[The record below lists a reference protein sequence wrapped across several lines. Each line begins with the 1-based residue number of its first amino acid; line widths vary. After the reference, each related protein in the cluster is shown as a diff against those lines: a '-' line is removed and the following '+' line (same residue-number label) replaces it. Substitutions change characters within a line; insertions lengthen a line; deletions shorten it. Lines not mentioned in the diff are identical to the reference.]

1 MKLRIIVILCFSL
14 GATSIR
20 AANLSESDCKES
32 DGSFS
37 QRCGE
42 RMKQLD
48 KNIRLYINNI
58 SCSDSAE
65 CKTVGYGTKLCGGPA
80 VYLPYSRKS
89 DNENSFLK
97 EVVEYNGLSRI
108 SADYISRKLGIASD
122 CALVG
127 DPGAV
132 CVNNRC
138 VLRKPGEIR

>member
-1 MKLRIIVILCFSL
+1 MKLRIIVILCFSF

-20 AANLSESDCKES
+20 AANFSESDCKES
-32 DGSFS
+32 DGIFS

-65 CKTVGYGTKLCGGPA
+65 CKTVGYGAKLCGGPA
-80 VYLPYSRKS
+80 VYLPYSRRS
-89 DNENSFLK
+89 DNENSFLN

-108 SADYISRKLGIASD
+108 YADYISRKLGIASD
-122 CALVG
+122 CALVR

-138 VLRKPGEIR
+138 VLRKLGEIR

>member
-1 MKLRIIVILCFSL
+1 MKLRTIVILCFSF
-14 GATSIR
+14 GAASTQ
-20 AANLSESDCKES
+20 AANLSESGCKES

-42 RMKQLD
+42 KMKQLD

-80 VYLPYSRKS
+80 VYLPYAKKS

-97 EVVEYNGLSRI
+97 EVVEYNRLSRI
-108 SADYISRKLGIASD
+108 YADYVSRKLGIASD
-122 CALVG
+122 CALVR

-132 CVNNRC
+132 CVNSRC
-138 VLRKPGEIR
+138 VLRQPGEIR